1 MTQTTISSLQEEKEI
16 AYLSQFMNP
25 ERFAILQQV
34 VAQRTR
40 HITVA
45 LENIFH
51 PQNAS
56 AVIRSAE
63 AFGLQEIHVVENL
76 ATFSPNE
83 NIVRGS
89 DKWIEIERYSTKT
102 TSKEVIAKLRQRGYR
117 IAAVTPHEVDYTP
130 QTLDIST
137 PIALFMG
144 TEKQG
149 ISDDLSQM
157 ADCFVKV
164 PMYGFME
171 SLNVSV
177 CAAIVMQTLSE
188 RLRGSDIAWQLPR
201 DEQRSLLHKW
211 MKLSVKD
218 SENILKRMNQ

>member
-1 MTQTTISSLQEEKEI
+1 MIDNRERLEQEI
-16 AYLSQFMNP
+16 AYMQGFMLP
-25 ERFAILQQV
+25 ERYEVLHNV
-34 VAQRTR
+34 LSQRTR
-40 HITVA
+40 HITIA

-63 AFGLQEIHVVENL
+63 AFGMQQIHVVENL
-76 ATFSPNE
+76 ATFRPNDH
-83 NIVRGS
+83 IVRGS
-89 DKWIEIERYSTKT
+89 DKWIEITRYPEET
-102 TSKEVIAKLRQRGYR
+102 TSREVITTLRNQGYK
-117 IAAVTPHEVDYTP
+117 IVAVTPHEVDYTP
-130 QTLDIST
+130 QTLDISQ
-137 PIALFMG
+137 PLALFMG

-149 ISDDLSQM
+149 ISNDLREM

-188 RLRGSDIAWQLPR
+188 RLRDSDIAWQLPEE
-201 DEQRSLLHKW
+201 EQLTLLHRW
-211 MKLSVKD
+211 MKQSLKD
-218 SENILKRMNQ
+218 PENILKRMYESL